1 MYTGNCD
8 DCHAGVSNYCDA
20 IQEAGFTHDGGMAE
34 YMLAD
39 PIWTVKLPES
49 MSFEVAAPLMCAG
62 STVFNSI
69 HRANQP
75 KGAVI
80 AIVGVGGLGYLGVQY
95 AKALVSV

>member
-1 MYTGNCD
+1 
-8 DCHAGVSNYCDA
+8 
-20 IQEAGFTHDGGMAE
+20 
-34 YMLAD
+34 MLAD

-69 HRANQP
+69 YRANQP

-80 AIVGVGGLGYLGVQY
+80 AMVGAGGLGYLGVQY
-95 AKALVSV
+95 AKALVCFIPCSTLNVSSLKLCDVMDRGIKL